1 MAGTGAHGVHKG
13 ADVRHDMNVDDIPD
27 PKLILDAPTVAAIL
41 EETGLPLAQGRTLHY
56 LQESL
61 EGVALEHYWHEFTPP
76 ESNREDVISFD
87 ALADSSVT
95 PSRLRN
101 RLVAIERSS
110 KRVFSGTSRRP
121 LVDKIVEL
129 LNRLG
134 RNRKGLALKYSGTET
149 PGHGGSERSAV
160 WLCLVRAINA
170 NETPPQG
177 YRSNTQDR
185 PWASQRLEGA
195 IQALVG
201 FVQFPDQGRKD
212 ADEAAR
218 AIHGWVRWSIPLVE
232 KLLAS
237 NMVRHKGKVALDIT
251 LANLARIYQDAFKKK
266 PSLYKSAV
274 KSGAS
279 SSNSWGLFLH
289 AVLKRILS
297 PDNLPSTTALQA
309 RWRRLIY
316 ADR

>member
-1 MAGTGAHGVHKG
+1 
-13 ADVRHDMNVDDIPD
+13 MNVDDIPD
-27 PKLILDAPTVAAIL
+27 QKLIFDAPTVAAIL
-41 EETGLPLAQGRTLHY
+41 EETGLPLAKGKTPHY
-56 LQESL
+56 LQLSL
-61 EGVALEHYWHEFTPP
+61 EDVALEYYWHEFTPP
-76 ESNREDVISFD
+76 KPNREEDISFD
-87 ALADSSVT
+87 TLADSSVT

-134 RNRKGLALKYSGTET
+134 RNRKGLALKYSGTEM

-160 WLCLVRAINA
+160 RLCLVRAINA
-170 NETPPQG
+170 NEAPPQG

-195 IQALVG
+195 IQALIG

-218 AIHGWVRWSIPLVE
+218 AIHGWVKWSIPLVE

-237 NMVRHKGKVALDIT
+237 NMLRHKGRVALDIT

-266 PSLYKSAV
+266 PSLYKSAP

-279 SSNSWGLFLH
+279 SSNSWSLFMR

-297 PDNLPSTTALQA
+297 PEDIPPTTALQA

-316 ADR
+316 TKR